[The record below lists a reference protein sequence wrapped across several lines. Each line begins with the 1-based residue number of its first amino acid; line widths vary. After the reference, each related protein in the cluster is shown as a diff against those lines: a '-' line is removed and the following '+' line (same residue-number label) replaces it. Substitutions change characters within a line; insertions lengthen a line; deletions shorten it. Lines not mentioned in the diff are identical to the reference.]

1 MIYYKYMSYE
11 KQQNCKFCKKVF
23 TAYNWRAEV
32 CSHECHLKRRRL
44 WHKKNGD
51 KVREKNRERYYN
63 GGKAYYA
70 KYEKTPKGFLMRKYR
85 NMQSRILGI
94 QKLKA
99 HLYEGKTLLD
109 RKEFYEWAFA
119 SKEFW
124 RLYTE
129 WVKNEYNRKL
139 TPTVDRLDSSK
150 GYFLE
155 NMEWVTH
162 SENSRRGSISRNRMK
177 I

>member
-1 MIYYKYMSYE
+1 MEYK
-11 KQQNCKFCKKVF
+11 KQRNCKFCNKIF

-32 CSHECHLKRRRL
+32 CSHECHLERRRI

-51 KVREKNRERYYN
+51 KVRSKERERYHN
-63 GGKAYYA
+63 GGKEYYA

-99 HLYEGKTLLD
+99 HLYKGKSLLGRD
-109 RKEFYEWAFA
+109 KFYEWSFA

-124 RLYTE
+124 KLYNV
-129 WVKNEYNRKL
+129 WIKSGHNCKL
-139 TPTVDRLDSSK
+139 TPTVDRIDSSK
-150 GYFLE
+150 GYFLD

-162 SENSRRGSISRNRMK
+162 SENSRRSSITRYQMK